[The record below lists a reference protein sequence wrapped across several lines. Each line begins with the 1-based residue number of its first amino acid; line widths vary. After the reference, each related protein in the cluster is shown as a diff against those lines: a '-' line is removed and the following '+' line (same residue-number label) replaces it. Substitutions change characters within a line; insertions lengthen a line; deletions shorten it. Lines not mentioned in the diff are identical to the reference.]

1 MIRLSGEYLWMPE
14 NIERCGMKYR
24 KMMVVSGCLLG
35 MALFMAVRA
44 NVNYGVKANVGAIP
58 RVSAMILYKNSADED
73 IIRAMKNNRQIMF
86 ETYYDSLVVGQR
98 TPLLSALEK
107 KRTGLVVYLLKN
119 GVSVRGSLEILQ
131 KEDLPESI
139 ETLRMIVEEEGLW
152 DVIDCKTGCFD
163 MN

>member
-1 MIRLSGEYLWMPE
+1 
-14 NIERCGMKYR
+14 
-24 KMMVVSGCLLG
+24 
-35 MALFMAVRA
+35 
-44 NVNYGVKANVGAIP
+44 
-58 RVSAMILYKNSADED
+58 MILYKGSSDEE
-73 IIRAMKNNRQIMF
+73 IIKAMKNNRLIMF

-98 TPLLSALEK
+98 TTLLSALEK